1 MKNKSRKVLIC
12 GYGSMGKKYHELIA
26 ENIKQ
31 VKIVILTSQ
40 ELKGIRGNVEIVKD
54 INSAMSKD
62 CTHAIIAN
70 PATMHIDYTCK
81 MLNNGV
87 NTLVEK
93 PLFTG
98 QEQDSQIKKLITIKN
113 KENAFVGYVLRQ
125 DIIIKRVKQ
134 IVDSGDLGELI
145 AIDAKCGSWLP
156 DWRPDRNYKETV
168 SAKNSQGGGVLLEL
182 SHEID
187 LIMYL
192 AGKIDVKYGLVKNTG
207 ILGIETED
215 LASITGVTEK
225 GAIVNIGID
234 FCSKPTKRYGEIKL
248 SNGSISYDLIQREV
262 VIDVYNKGT
271 SNEYNMPQDSKERL
285 MNQINYLF
293 ENTVYQRKDFCSIDE
308 GIEVVNVIRKV
319 KKK

>member
-1 MKNKSRKVLIC
+1 
-12 GYGSMGKKYHELIA
+12 MGKKYHELIA

-31 VKIVILTSQ
+31 VKIVILTRQ
-40 ELKGIRGNVEIVKD
+40 KLKGIRGNVEIVKD
-54 INSAMSKD
+54 INSAMSKN

-81 MLNNGV
+81 MLNDGL

-98 QEQDSQIKKLITIKN
+98 QEQDNQIKKLITIRN
-113 KENAFVGYVLRQ
+113 KEKAFVGYVLRQ

-134 IVDSGDLGELI
+134 IIDSGDLGELI
-145 AIDAKCGSWLP
+145 AIDMKCGSWLP

-192 AGKIDVKYGLVKNTG
+192 AGKLNVKCGLVKNTG

-225 GAIVNIGID
+225 GVIVNVGID
-234 FCSKPTKRYGEIKL
+234 FCSKPTKRYGVIKL
-248 SNGSISYDLIQREV
+248 SNGSISYDLIERNLV
-262 VIDVYNKGT
+262 VTEYNKGT
-271 SNEYNMPQDSKERL
+271 SNEYKMPQKPQERL
-285 MNQINYLF
+285 MNQIDYLF
-293 ENTVYQRKDFCSIDE
+293 ENKVYKRKDFCTIEE

-319 KKK
+319 KGK